1 MNIKSK
7 ILRGVLSISA
17 SALLFFLSLKAW
29 SLGTKFSDLSILA
42 LLPLTFFIFHVSWRV
57 SFDTWRMHYYI
68 VVRKNSKY
76 YNVFNGKLRATAVA
90 AFYTLTT
97 IPLMAWQFL
106 SASYYEFLTLMMC
119 VLLAGISYIF
129 IAGYTKN
136 HLHSPYDQIVA
147 IKIATWFAAICCFWS
162 FWYVAW
168 FIESHD
174 MDYFKWS
181 LGEAIVYGAPQSPNK
196 NSILSPIFSLLFAF
210 DAFKLWVT
218 VQLKEYPFFPM
229 LLSIDIAL
237 ISVLLARI
245 SVIIVHFVETIVWN
259 RR

>member
-7 ILRGVLSISA
+7 VLQGIISISA

-42 LLPLTFFIFHVSWRV
+42 LLPLTLFIFSVSWKV
-57 SFDTWRMHYYI
+57 SFDTWRTQYYV

-90 AFYTLTT
+90 AFYTLTS

-106 SASYYEFLTLMMC
+106 SASKSDFLTLMMC
-119 VLLAGISYIF
+119 VILAGISYIF
-129 IAGYTKN
+129 TARYTKN
-136 HLHSPYDQIVA
+136 HLHPPYDQIVA
-147 IKIATWFAAICCFWS
+147 IKLATWFAAICCFWA

-168 FIESHD
+168 IAPHD
-174 MDYFKWS
+174 WLEKWS
-181 LGEAIVYGAPQSPNK
+181 LEEALAHGVSKSPNQ
-196 NSILSPIFSLLFAF
+196 NSILSPIFSLLSAI
-210 DAFKLWVT
+210 DALKFWVT
-218 VQLKEYPFFPM
+218 VQLKEYPLFPM
-229 LLSIDIAL
+229 LLSVHIAL
-237 ISVLLARI
+237 ISFLLARI
-245 SVIIVHFVETIVWN
+245 SVIIVHFVETIIWS

>member
-1 MNIKSK
+1 M
-7 ILRGVLSISA
+7 SISA
-17 SALLFFLSLKAW
+17 SAFLFYFSLKAW

-42 LLPLTFFIFHVSWRV
+42 LLPLTLFIFSVSWKV
-57 SFDTWRMHYYI
+57 SFDTWRTQYYV

-90 AFYTLTT
+90 AFYTLTS
-97 IPLMAWQFL
+97 IPLMAWQFV
-106 SASYYEFLTLMMC
+106 SASDYEFLTLMMC
-119 VLLAGISYIF
+119 VILAGISYIF
-129 IAGYTKN
+129 IAGYTKK
-136 HLHSPYDQIVA
+136 HLYPPYDQIVA
-147 IKIATWFAAICCFWS
+147 IKLATWFAAICCFWS

-168 FIESHD
+168 FIEPHA

-181 LGEAIVYGAPQSPNK
+181 HEEALAYGVSQSPNQ
-196 NSILSPIFSLLFAF
+196 NSILSPIFSLLSAI

-218 VQLKEYPFFPM
+218 VQLRDYPLFPM

-237 ISVLLARI
+237 ISFLLARI
-245 SVIIVHFVETIVWN
+245 SVIIVHFVETIVWS

>member
-7 ILRGVLSISA
+7 VLQGIISISA

-29 SLGTKFSDLSILA
+29 SLGTEFSDLSILA
-42 LLPLTFFIFHVSWRV
+42 LLPLTLFIFSVSWKV
-57 SFDTWRMHYYI
+57 SFDTWRSQYYV

-90 AFYTLTT
+90 AFYTLTS

-106 SASYYEFLTLMMC
+106 SASKDQFLTLMMC
-119 VLLAGISYIF
+119 VILAGISYIF

-136 HLHSPYDQIVA
+136 HLHPPYDQIVA
-147 IKIATWFAAICCFWS
+147 IKLATWFAAICCFWS
-162 FWYVAW
+162 FWYLAW
-168 FIESHD
+168 IEPHVGL
-174 MDYFKWS
+174 KWG
-181 LGEAIVYGAPQSPNK
+181 LEEALTYGVSQSPNQ
-196 NSILSPIFSLLFAF
+196 NSILSPIFSLLSAI

-218 VQLKEYPFFPM
+218 VQLREYPLFPI
-229 LLSIDIAL
+229 LLSVDVAL
-237 ISVLLARI
+237 ISFLLARI

-259 RR
+259 KR